1 VVLKIPSKLKLSA
14 AQKSAAAAMGGTQT
28 QVAFIISI
36 IRVKLWVAFCPTR
49 HQRHI
54 IISDLRAQKIEKQK
68 GT

>member
-1 VVLKIPSKLKLSA
+1 
-14 AQKSAAAAMGGTQT
+14 MGGTQT

-54 IISDLRAQKIEKQK
+54 IISDLGAQKI
-68 GT
+68 